1 MLLVMPDSGLME
13 KPRLAQD
20 LRKAFVS
27 HSEGVLCK
35 KVSGKIRDSVP
46 YAEGF

>member
-1 MLLVMPDSGLME
+1 MPDSGLIE
-13 KPRLAQD
+13 KQRLAED

-35 KVSGKIRDSVP
+35 KVSGKIRGSVP
-46 YAEGF
+46 YPEGF